1 MAMVPGRSLM
11 FLRLGDIGVLGVV
24 GKSRVSWLSQ
34 LFVWHIVTEHTCDM
48 LTHVVLVQLAIV
60 HVSVIK

>member
-1 MAMVPGRSLM
+1 M